1 MKFLLSKKICERL
14 KKDRDLSLE
23 LAKYMRLS
31 EQSVLRHLKMRNEV
45 LVNARQIEFFKSKG
59 YTYEEIVASE

>member
-31 EQSVLRHLKMRNEV
+31 EQLVLRHVKMRNEV
-45 LVNARQIEFFKSKG
+45 LVNARQIEFLSQRDILMKKL
-59 YTYEEIVASE
+59 